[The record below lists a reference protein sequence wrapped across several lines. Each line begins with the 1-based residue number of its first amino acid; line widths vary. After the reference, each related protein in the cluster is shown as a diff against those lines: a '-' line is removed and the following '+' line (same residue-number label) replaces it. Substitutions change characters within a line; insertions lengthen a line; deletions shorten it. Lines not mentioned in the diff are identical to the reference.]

1 MTISQIGTPIFLL
14 YSLGCCLTQSRN
26 WTNLLETFSG
36 VNGEPSQSY
45 TVHTKDE
52 LDKLLKDETFAH
64 AERIQLVEVMMDQL
78 DAPTVLKRFK
88 FLSEMRV
95 KANASIAQRKASA

>member
-1 MTISQIGTPIFLL
+1 MVLRFCLL
-14 YSLGCCLTQSRN
+14 YSSGCCLTQSRN

-36 VNGEPSQSY
+36 VDGGPSQSY

-64 AERIQLVEVMMDQL
+64 AERIQLVEVMMEQL

-88 FLSEMRV
+88 YLSEMRV
-95 KANASIAQRKASA
+95 KANAPIAQGKTSS